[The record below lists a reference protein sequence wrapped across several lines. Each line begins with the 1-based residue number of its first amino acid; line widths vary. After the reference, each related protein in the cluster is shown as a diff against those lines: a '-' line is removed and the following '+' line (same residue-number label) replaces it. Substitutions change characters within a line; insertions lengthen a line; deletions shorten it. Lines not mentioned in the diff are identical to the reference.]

1 MGHVTGPASRD
12 ADEADEVSYEDEGAE
27 PDAFSENG
35 GSTAAPP
42 VSERSVPLWM
52 AVTLVVLALVGG
64 FLLGRPSY
72 PLDTGADAGFLRD
85 MSAHHA
91 QAVDMS
97 MVIIDKTE
105 DVELHT
111 VATDMARTQ
120 QAQIG
125 IMQGWLDAWGLNSRS
140 PEPPMTWMKGH
151 DHGGGEGEVPG
162 AMPGLATDE
171 QLVELG
177 DAEGEEA
184 EVLFLELMIAHHLGG
199 IEMAEA
205 EVDLGNEDLVTNLA
219 QGMVN
224 AQQSEVE
231 NMERIL
237 ELRDQAQD

>member
-1 MGHVTGPASRD
+1 MGHMSGPASRD
-12 ADEADEVSYEDEGAE
+12 ADGADETSYEDGWAE
-27 PDAFSENG
+27 PDAFSESDEG
-35 GSTAAPP
+35 TGAAPRT
-42 VSERSVPLWM
+42 ERSVPLWM
-52 AVTLVVLALVGG
+52 AVTLVALALVGG

-97 MVIIDKTE
+97 MTILDKTD

-125 IMQGWLDAWGLNSRS
+125 MMQGWLTAWGLNSRS
-140 PEPPMTWMKGH
+140 AEPPMTWMAGH
-151 DHGGGEGEVPG
+151 EHGGGEGEVPET
-162 AMPGLATDE
+162 MPGLATDE
-171 QLVELG
+171 DLVRLS

-184 EVLFLELMIAHHLGG
+184 EVLFLELMIAHHIGG

-205 EVDLGNEDLVTNLA
+205 EVELGNEELVTNFA
-219 QGMVN
+219 QGMVD
-224 AQQSEVE
+224 AQTSEVE
-231 NMERIL
+231 NMERML
-237 ELRDQAQD
+237 DKRA